1 MSAIQFVNKKTRFK
15 LKEKERIASWVER
28 VVLMYHK
35 FPGDIQ
41 YVFCDD
47 TFLAEMNQQYL
58 QHDTL
63 TDIITF
69 NYNSGHYISGDIFI
83 SIDRIKEN
91 AATYKTTIEDELH
104 RVMIHGILHLCGLND
119 KTAKDKKLMQE
130 KENEALEILT
140 RV

>member
-1 MSAIQFVNKKTRFK
+1 MSAIQFVNKKIRFK
-15 LKEKERIASWVER
+15 LKEQERIASWVER

-41 YVFCDD
+41 YIFCDD

>member
-1 MSAIQFVNKKTRFK
+1 
-15 LKEKERIASWVER
+15 
-28 VVLMYHK
+28 
-35 FPGDIQ
+35 
-41 YVFCDD
+41 
-47 TFLAEMNQQYL
+47 
-58 QHDTL
+58 
-63 TDIITF
+63 
-69 NYNSGHYISGDIFI
+69 GHYISGDIFI

>member
-41 YVFCDD
+41 YIFCDD

-119 KTAKDKKLMQE
+119 KSPKDKKLMQE

>member
-1 MSAIQFVNKKTRFK
+1 MSTIQFVNKKTRFK

-41 YVFCDD
+41 YIFCDD

-69 NYNSGHYISGDIFI
+69 NYNSGHYISVDIFI

-119 KTAKDKKLMQE
+119 KSPKDKKLMQE

>member
-41 YVFCDD
+41 YIFCDD

-104 RVMIHGILHLCGLND
+104 RVMIYGILHLCGLND
-119 KTAKDKKLMQE
+119 KSPKDKKLMQE

>member
-1 MSAIQFVNKKTRFK
+1 
-15 LKEKERIASWVER
+15 
-28 VVLMYHK
+28 MYHK

-41 YVFCDD
+41 YIFCDD

-119 KTAKDKKLMQE
+119 KSPKDKKLMQE